1 MPTNLFMG
9 DTEFPKFKEGQSS
22 DEKIDAIL
30 DYLRL
35 MQEQLR
41 YTLAHV
47 GDSNIN
53 TNDISGLIK
62 TVNKPVIT
70 VVEDSEK
77 KMHSEI
83 SQMADSIKLSVD
95 KDGEEISITLS
106 VGEDGKSTITLRG
119 LVTFTALEE
128 EGSTVING
136 GNITTGTI
144 TGITINGCHFNCNN
158 DGSGAL
164 NFIDKYSDNSVMAS
178 MYFTES
184 DTLNNMLVIA
194 TDDNDY
200 GRNNH
205 IIIQSHQDI
214 ILRARRIRL
223 ITDESPDGKND
234 GIGNAGPGVYANG
247 NKIG

>member
-53 TNDISGLIK
+53 TGDISGLIK

-95 KDGEEISITLS
+95 NDGEEISITLS
-106 VGEDGKSTITLRG
+106 VGEDEKSTITLRG

-144 TGITINGCHFNCNN
+144 NGIVINGCRINCME
-158 DGSGAL
+158 DGAGSL
-164 NFIDKYSDNSVMAS
+164 NFIDTTHNNGEGATVASIYLESEGTTDNVFAIRTADGS
-178 MYFTES
+178 YGK
-184 DTLNNMLVIA
+184 NNNIEISSF
-194 TDDNDY
+194 
-200 GRNNH
+200 G
-205 IIIQSHQDI
+205 Q
-214 ILRARRIRL
+214 IRL
-223 ITDESPDGKND
+223 IALD
-234 GIGNAGPGVYANG
+234 GVYVNG
-247 NKIG
+247 TKIG

>member
-95 KDGEEISITLS
+95 NDGEEISITLS
-106 VGEDGKSTITLRG
+106 VGEDGKSTITLSG

-144 TGITINGCHFNCNN
+144 TGITINGCQVNCKS
-158 DGSGAL
+158 DGAGSL
-164 NFIDKYSDNSVMAS
+164 NFVDTTINNGEGDTVAS
-178 MYFTES
+178 MYLKNES
-184 DTLNNMLVIA
+184 STDNVLILA
-194 TDDNDY
+194 TAEGDY
-200 GRNNH
+200 GKNNH
-205 IIIQSHQDI
+205 ILIHSYHDLV
-214 ILRARRIRL
+214 LRARRIRL
-223 ITDESPDGKND
+223 ITEGGGDDE
-234 GIGNAGPGVYANG
+234 GVYVNG

>member
-53 TNDISGLIK
+53 TGDISGLIK

-77 KMHSEI
+77 KLHSEI

-95 KDGEEISITLS
+95 NVGEEISITLS

-128 EGSTVING
+128 AGSTVING

-144 TGITINGCHFNCNN
+144 NGIVINGCQINCME
-158 DGSGAL
+158 DGAGSL
-164 NFIDKYSDNSVMAS
+164 NFIDTTFNNGEGATVASIYLESEGTTDNVFAIRTADGS
-178 MYFTES
+178 YGK
-184 DTLNNMLVIA
+184 NNNIEISSS
-194 TDDNDY
+194 
-200 GRNNH
+200 G
-205 IIIQSHQDI
+205 Q
-214 ILRARRIRL
+214 IRL
-223 ITDESPDGKND
+223 IALD
-234 GIGNAGPGVYANG
+234 GVYVNG
-247 NKIG
+247 TKIG